1 MQKQSELVARIG
13 KQLREAREEQRYS
26 LAQVATALHRTQA
39 QIAALEAGDEA
50 RLPEQVYVVGIIRS
64 YSKLLGV
71 EVESGLL
78 VSESSIGAP
87 KCLGRLVSR
96 QS

>member
-1 MQKQSELVARIG
+1 MQTQSELVARIG
-13 KQLREAREEQRYS
+13 KQLREARERQCYT
-26 LAQVATALHRTQA
+26 LAQIATALRRTQA
-39 QIAALEAGDEA
+39 QIAALEDGDET

-71 EVESGLL
+71 EVEPGLR
-78 VSESSIGAP
+78 VSESGIGAP
-87 KCLGRLVSR
+87 KCLGKLVAR